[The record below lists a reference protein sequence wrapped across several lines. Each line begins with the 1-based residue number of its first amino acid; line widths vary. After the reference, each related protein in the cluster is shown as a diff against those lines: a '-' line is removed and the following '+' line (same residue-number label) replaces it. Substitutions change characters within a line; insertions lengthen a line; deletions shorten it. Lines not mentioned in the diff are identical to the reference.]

1 MLPKMSQGAA
11 MGEADLCGSLIAEYK
26 RCGKPNCRCARGELH
41 GPYYYRR
48 WRDAAGVQRKAY
60 VARERLA
67 EVRSALEEARGDNPM
82 VRWRE
87 LRKLLNGLDGEAQ
100 TARQRMGEELGRY
113 WHGRELR
120 DRRSLPA
127 EQRDRALYWLSA
139 EGVQAACGWPITEDD
154 FVMLQRMIRSERKR
168 RNRLGLPW
176 AKLNPATGQEVVT
189 LGLDLMRLPSY
200 QEHLQRQREAS

>member
-1 MLPKMSQGAA
+1 
-11 MGEADLCGSLIAEYK
+11 MGEVDLRGSLIAERK

-48 WRDAAGVQRKAY
+48 WRDVSGAQRKQYVPRPKADAVQR
-60 VARERLA
+60 
-67 EVRSALEEARGDNPM
+67 ALEEARGDNPM

-87 LRKLLNGLDGEAQ
+87 LRKLLDGLEGKAK
-100 TARQRMGEELGRY
+100 TARQRMGEELGRH
-113 WHGRELR
+113 WHGRRLR
-120 DRRSLPA
+120 ERRSFPA
-127 EQRDRALYWLSA
+127 EQRDRALYRLNP

-168 RNRLGLPW
+168 RHRLGLPW